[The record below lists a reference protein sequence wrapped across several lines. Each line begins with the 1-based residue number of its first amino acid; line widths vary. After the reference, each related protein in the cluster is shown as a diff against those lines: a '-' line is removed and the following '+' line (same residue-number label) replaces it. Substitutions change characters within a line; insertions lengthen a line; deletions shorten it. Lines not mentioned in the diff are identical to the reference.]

1 MAEGG
6 RLDPAVWVM
15 TLSGGEK
22 IHSFLAGFGPANL
35 AGPSLGV
42 QPAPKECAVTPAWR
56 LITPFAIG
64 TSIATAARTAR
75 ATHLSAGIVRNVT
88 NALGGS

>member
-22 IHSFLAGFGPANL
+22 IHSFLAGFGPAKV
-35 AGPSLGV
+35 AGLSLVGCN
-42 QPAPKECAVTPAWR
+42 PPP
-56 LITPFAIG
+56 G
-64 TSIATAARTAR
+64 NAR
-75 ATHLSAGIVRNVT
+75 
-88 NALGGS
+88 

>member
-22 IHSFLAGFGPANL
+22 IHSFLAGFGPAKV
-35 AGPSLGV
+35 AS
-42 QPAPKECAVTPAWR
+42 PATRPHGNAWVTPAWR

-64 TSIATAARTAR
+64 TRIVTAARTAR
-75 ATHLSAGIVRNVT
+75 ATRLSARIVRT
-88 NALGGS
+88 CC

>member
-22 IHSFLAGFGPANL
+22 IHSFLAGFGPVNL

-42 QPAPKECAVTPAWR
+42 QCNPPQ
-56 LITPFAIG
+56 
-64 TSIATAARTAR
+64 
-75 ATHLSAGIVRNVT
+75 RNPR
-88 NALGGS
+88 